1 MNKTIEETLETIDK
15 MLAIPKAQMYWA
27 AQREYEREKEVD
39 KVREL
44 FGDDIIENILK
55 INDDYWI
62 VELKWKNQRYKP
74 TWFSIVANDK
84 RISGEAFNS
93 LDYALLAVVNHMISG
108 DFRAVYWAAK
118 LMTKEAP
125 NAQESRS

>member
-1 MNKTIEETLETIDK
+1 MNKTIEETLETVDK

-39 KVREL
+39 KVRER
-44 FGDDIIENILK
+44 FGDDNVKNILK

-62 VELKWKNQRYKP
+62 VELNWKGRKEKP
-74 TWFSIVANDK
+74 WFCIIANGK
-84 RISGEAFNS
+84 RISGEAFES

-118 LMTKEAP
+118 LMTKE
-125 NAQESRS
+125 EKC

>member
-1 MNKTIEETLETIDK
+1 MNKTIEETLETVDK

-39 KVREL
+39 KAREL

-62 VELKWKNQRYKP
+62 VELKKRRKEKP
-74 TWFSIVANDK
+74 WFCIIANGK
-84 RISGEAFNS
+84 RISGEVFES

-118 LMTKEAP
+118 LMTKE
-125 NAQESRS
+125 EKR